1 MPDLGRFLAH
11 QLGCSTTKM
20 RQGHRIGQL
29 IAVFRSSF
37 YVEFADGMCC
47 IGHEN
52 FNSGP
57 LNIITDV
64 PASVDWRQCGLEPG
78 DKVWITN
85 DKISVGQSLQFST
98 KNAKVWY
105 PPISNNDWTPS
116 SLRKGLDRLTNYYRN
131 AIPSEGL
138 GRFILSDWS
147 TIAANPVSNFA
158 EPAVDYFRL
167 WLQGKIDTPTR
178 INCFVGL
185 GPGLTPSGDDY
196 IGGAMI
202 ALRNLGDTTSVDQI
216 WNICRP
222 ISLALGNR
230 ISHAHLD
237 CAASGYGSASLHE
250 FIIALLQG
258 RNVKMLSAIQDLD
271 KIGHTSGWDA
281 LAGAVT
287 ACQAY
292 LGDSNLHNHMQTA
305 PNLVE
310 ALPR

>member
-98 KNAKVWY
+98 KNAVGRVWY
-105 PPISNNDWTPS
+105 PSCCIVK
-116 SLRKGLDRLTNYYRN
+116 LLL
-131 AIPSEGL
+131 
-138 GRFILSDWS
+138 FIAFV
-147 TIAANPVSNFA
+147 IAACQTFC
-158 EPAVDYFRL
+158 FRWQIPL
-167 WLQGKIDTPTR
+167 IS
-178 INCFVGL
+178 VG
-185 GPGLTPSGDDY
+185 SR
-196 IGGAMI
+196 
-202 ALRNLGDTTSVDQI
+202 ALV
-216 WNICRP
+216 RP
-222 ISLALGNR
+222 
-230 ISHAHLD
+230 
-237 CAASGYGSASLHE
+237 AASLLLKN
-250 FIIALLQG
+250 IAPHHSIS
-258 RNVKMLSAIQDLD
+258 K
-271 KIGHTSGWDA
+271 
-281 LAGAVT
+281 
-287 ACQAY
+287 
-292 LGDSNLHNHMQTA
+292 
-305 PNLVE
+305 
-310 ALPR
+310 

>member
-1 MPDLGRFLAH
+1 MSPMPILGGFLAH
-11 QLGCSTTKM
+11 QLGCSTKKLK
-20 RQGHRIGQL
+20 QGNRIGQL
-29 IAVFRSSF
+29 IALFRSSF
-37 YVEFADGMCC
+37 YVEFSDGVCC

-64 PASVDWRQCGLEPG
+64 PASVDWRQCGLQPG
-78 DKVWITN
+78 DKVWITK

-105 PPISNNDWTPS
+105 PPITDDNWTFAS
-116 SLRKGLDRLTNYYRN
+116 FQDGLDSLNDYDRN

-147 TIAANPVSNFA
+147 TIEPHPVSDFA
-158 EPAVDYFRL
+158 EPAVSYFRL
-167 WLQGKIDTPTR
+167 WLQGKFDTTKW

-185 GPGLTPSGDDY
+185 GPGLTPSGDDF

-202 ALRNLGDTTSVDQI
+202 TLRILGNTNSVNQI
-216 WNICRP
+216 WDICCP
-222 ISLALGNR
+222 LSHALGNR
-230 ISHAHLD
+230 ISHAHLAS
-237 CAASGYGSASLHE
+237 AASGFGSASLHKT
-250 FIIALLQG
+250 INALMQG
-258 RNVKMLSAIQDLD
+258 HDVTLRSALQDLD

-287 ACQAY
+287 VCQAY
-292 LGDSNLHNHMQTA
+292 LEDSNLRNRLQTA
-305 PNLVE
+305 PNLV
-310 ALPR
+310 